1 MPNAAPA
8 QQCEG
13 KFMATKHVIAYAMH
27 DSERDA
33 AADIVE
39 NAQVTASYVIGD
51 VDEDRIEELEQA
63 GLVVDEVA
71 PAGRPTTAAMARGT
85 LSAETGVEGWRAGD
99 DAEIAPPEPEQPTQ
113 WLVSLT
119 SPLMAEM
126 REALGATGAQLDE
139 YVPHHAYV
147 ATATPEQ
154 AAEVINLP
162 FVRDVERY
170 GPSKTGPIVL
180 TAGAGDRGEADTA
193 RVWDLWLSDASV
205 RPQVLAWLEQHDV
218 AVVGEGGRRIRL
230 ALPAESGMQREI
242 STLPGVLSM
251 VEHVPPKLFNDVAR
265 GLLGV
270 TSDTPGRSLPLDG
283 AGQVVAVADTGL
295 QDDHPDFAGRVIEV
309 VALGRPNDA
318 SDPHGHGTHVA
329 GSVLADGAASDGSFA
344 GVAPA
349 AKLYF
354 QSLLDPR
361 GGLGGLPVSMED
373 LFEPAYQA
381 GARIHNNSWGAATSS
396 AYTVDSND
404 VDAYAAKRRDMLIVI
419 AAGNE
424 GTAADPFNSE
434 PGFVDWLSIGSPA
447 SCKNALTVGATRNRR
462 TVGGLST
469 RTYGD
474 VWRQDFPKPPIADQ
488 PVSGDPECIAAFS
501 SRGPCDDR
509 RIKPDIV
516 APGTDI
522 ISTRSALAPDD
533 HFWGLVEDNP
543 AYAYMGGT
551 SMACP
556 LVAGCAAL
564 VRQYFVD
571 ERDTTPSAALLKATL
586 VNGARWLTGADS
598 IADRADR
605 PNFHQGFGAV
615 DLTTSIP
622 SPADPDLRL
631 EFVDCWETPN
641 LQLGETGERR
651 RFHVD
656 VEAGKPL
663 RLCLAYTDLPGRSLQ
678 NDVSVMVQ
686 DPAGTKIAGNSGL
699 PEITKSDVDNNVE
712 VIRVD
717 DPAPGRWLI
726 QVFARNLL
734 RPPQDYALVVS
745 GALSAALRRAPG

>member
-1 MPNAAPA
+1 M
-8 QQCEG
+8 
-13 KFMATKHVIAYAMH
+13 
-27 DSERDA
+27 
-33 AADIVE
+33 VE
-39 NAQVTASYVIGD
+39 NAQVTESYVIGD
-51 VDEDRIEELEQA
+51 IDEDRIEELERA

-71 PAGRPTTAAMARGT
+71 PPGRPTTAAMARGT

-99 DAEIAPPEPEQPTQ
+99 EDEIPPPEPGTPTQ
-113 WLVSLT
+113 WLVSLN
-119 SPLMAEM
+119 SPLMGDM
-126 REALGATGAQLDE
+126 RAALGATGAQLDE

-154 AAEVINLP
+154 AADVINLP

-180 TAGAGDRGEADTA
+180 TQVGDDRGEGDVA

-205 RPQVLAWLEQHDV
+205 REQVLSWLEQNDV
-218 AVVGEGGRRIRL
+218 SVVGEGGRRVRL
-230 ALPAESGMQREI
+230 ALPAESGLKREI
-242 STLPGVLSM
+242 STLPGVLGM
-251 VEHVPPKLFNDVAR
+251 VEYVPPKLFNDVAR

-270 TSDTPGRSLPLDG
+270 TSDTPERSLPLTG

-295 QDDHPDFAGRVIEV
+295 QEDHPDFAGRVIEV
-309 VALGRPNDA
+309 VALGRPNNA

-329 GSVLADGAASDGSFA
+329 GSVLADGSASDGDFA
-344 GVAPA
+344 GVAPE

-354 QSLLDPR
+354 QSLLDPQ
-361 GGLGGLPVSMED
+361 GGLGGLPVSLED

-381 GARIHNNSWGAATSS
+381 GARVHNNSWGAATAS

-424 GTAADPFNSE
+424 GTAANPFNSA

-447 SCKNALTVGATRNRR
+447 SCKNALTVGAARNKR
-462 TVGGLST
+462 TSGGLSG
-469 RTYGD
+469 RTYGSA
-474 VWRQDFPKPPIADQ
+474 WPGDFPKPPISEQ
-488 PVSGDPECIAAFS
+488 RLSGDPECLAAFS

-522 ISTRSALAPDD
+522 ISTRSDLAPDD
-533 HFWGLVEDNP
+533 NFWGLVDDNP

-571 ERDTTPSAALLKATL
+571 QRDISPSAALLKATL
-586 VNGARWLTGADS
+586 VNGARWLTGVDS
-598 IADRADR
+598 LADRDDR

-615 DLTTSIP
+615 NLTTTIP
-622 SPADPDLRL
+622 NPAEPDLAL

-651 RFHVD
+651 RFQVD
-656 VEAGKPL
+656 VEGGLPL
-663 RLCLAYTDLPGRSLQ
+663 RMCLAYTDLPGRSLQ
-678 NDVSVMVQ
+678 NDVSFMIQ
-686 DPAGTKIAGNSGL
+686 DPTGAKIAGNMGL
-699 PEITKSDVDNNVE
+699 PDITKSDVDNNVE

-745 GALSAALRRAPG
+745 GALASTLRRAPG

>member
-1 MPNAAPA
+1 
-8 QQCEG
+8 
-13 KFMATKHVIAYAMH
+13 MATKHVIAYAMH
-27 DSERDA
+27 ETELA
-33 AADIVE
+33 AAGPIVE
-39 NAQVTASYVIGD
+39 NAQWTASYGIGD
-51 VDEDRIEELEQA
+51 VDEDRIEELERA

-85 LSAETGVEGWRAGD
+85 LAAETGVEGWRAGD
-99 DAEIAPPEPEQPTQ
+99 DDEIAQAEPGSPTQ

-119 SPLMAEM
+119 SPLMGEM
-126 REALGATGAQLDE
+126 REALGATGAHLDE

-154 AAEVINLP
+154 ASEVINLP

-180 TAGAGDRGEADTA
+180 TTGGDDRGEGDTA

-205 RPQVLAWLEQHDV
+205 RGQVLSWLAQNDV
-218 AVVGEGGRRIRL
+218 SVVGEGGRRVRL
-230 ALPAESGMQREI
+230 ALPADSGLQREI

-270 TSDTPGRSLPLDG
+270 TSDTPGRSLPLTG

-295 QDDHPDFAGRVIEV
+295 QEDHPDFAGRVIEV

-329 GSVLADGAASDGSFA
+329 GSVLADGSASDGTYA

-349 AKLYF
+349 ATLYF

-361 GGLGGLPVSMED
+361 GGLGGLPVSLED

-381 GARIHNNSWGAATSS
+381 GARVHNNSWGAATAS

-447 SCKNALTVGATRNRR
+447 SCKNALTVGAARNRR
-462 TVGGLST
+462 TTGGLSG

-474 VWRQDFPKPPIADQ
+474 TWRQDFPKPPIADQ
-488 PVSGDPECIAAFS
+488 RVSGDPECMAAFS

-522 ISTRSALAPDD
+522 VSTRSDIAPDD
-533 HFWGLVEDNP
+533 HFWGLVDDNP

-571 ERDTTPSAALLKATL
+571 ERVTSPSAALLKATL
-586 VNGARWLTGADS
+586 VNGARWLSGPDS
-598 IADRADR
+598 VADREAR

-615 DLTTSIP
+615 NLTTTVP
-622 SPADPDLRL
+622 NPAEPDLRL

-651 RFHVD
+651 KFQVD
-656 VEAGKPL
+656 VEAGMPL
-663 RLCLAYTDLPGRSLQ
+663 RLCMAYTDLPGRSLQ
-678 NDVSVMVQ
+678 NDLSVMVQ
-686 DPAGTKIAGNSGL
+686 DPTGAKIAGNTGL
-699 PEITKSDVDNNVE
+699 PEITRSDVDNNVE

-717 DPAPGRWLI
+717 DPTPGRWLI

-734 RPPQDYALVVS
+734 RPPQDYALVVTGS
-745 GALSAALRRAPG
+745 LSSALRRAPG

>member
-1 MPNAAPA
+1 
-8 QQCEG
+8 
-13 KFMATKHVIAYAMH
+13 MATKHVIAYAMH
-27 DSERDA
+27 ETELA
-33 AADIVE
+33 AAGPIVD
-39 NAQVTASYVIGD
+39 NAQWTASYVIGD
-51 VDEDRIEELEQA
+51 VDEDRIEELERA
-63 GLVVDEVA
+63 GLVVDEVP

-85 LSAETGVEGWRAGD
+85 LAAETGVDGWRAGD
-99 DAEIAPPEPEQPTQ
+99 DDEIPPPEPGAPTQ

-119 SPLMAEM
+119 SPLMGEM
-126 REALGATGAQLDE
+126 REALTATGAELDE

-180 TAGAGDRGEADTA
+180 TAGADDRGEGEPA

-205 RPQVLAWLEQHDV
+205 RGQVLSWLEQNDV
-218 AVVGEGGRRIRL
+218 SVVGEGGRRVRL
-230 ALPAESGMQREI
+230 ALPADSGLQREI

-270 TSDTPGRSLPLDG
+270 TSDTPGRSLPLTG

-295 QDDHPDFAGRVIEV
+295 QEDHPDFAGRVIEV

-329 GSVLADGAASDGSFA
+329 GSVLADGSASDGSFA

-361 GGLGGLPVSMED
+361 GGLGGLPVSLED

-381 GARIHNNSWGAATSS
+381 GARVHNNSWGAATAS

-447 SCKNALTVGATRNRR
+447 SCKNALTVGAARNRR
-462 TVGGLST
+462 TTGGLSG

-474 VWRQDFPKPPIADQ
+474 TWRQDFPKPPIADQ
-488 PVSGDPECIAAFS
+488 RVSGDPECMAAFS

-522 ISTRSALAPDD
+522 VSTRSDIAPDD
-533 HFWGLVEDNP
+533 HFWGLVDDNP

-556 LVAGCAAL
+556 LVAGCATL

-571 ERDTTPSAALLKATL
+571 ERDTSPSAALLKATL
-586 VNGARWLTGADS
+586 VNGARWLSGLDS
-598 IADRADR
+598 VADREAR

-615 DLTTSIP
+615 NLTTTVP
-622 SPADPDLRL
+622 NPAEPDLRL

-651 RFHVD
+651 RFQID
-656 VEAGKPL
+656 VEGGMPL
-663 RLCLAYTDLPGRSLQ
+663 RLCMAYTDLPGRSLQ
-678 NDVSVMVQ
+678 NDLSVMVQ
-686 DPAGTKIAGNSGL
+686 DPTGAKIAGNTGL

-734 RPPQDYALVVS
+734 RPPQDYALVVT
-745 GALSAALRRAPG
+745 GALSSALRRAPG

>member
-1 MPNAAPA
+1 
-8 QQCEG
+8 
-13 KFMATKHVIAYAMH
+13 MATKRVIAYGM
-27 DSERDA
+27 DETELDDA
-33 AADIVE
+33 ARLVE
-39 NAQVTASYVIGD
+39 NAQVTESYVIGD
-51 VDEDRIEELEQA
+51 IDEDRIEELERA

-85 LSAETGVEGWRAGD
+85 LSPGTGVEGWRAG
-99 DAEIAPPEPEQPTQ
+99 AEDEIPPPEPGTPTQ
-113 WLVSLT
+113 WLVSLN
-119 SPLMAEM
+119 SPLMGDM

-154 AAEVINLP
+154 ASEVINLP

-180 TAGAGDRGEADTA
+180 TTGGEDRGEGDAA

-205 RPQVLAWLEQHDV
+205 REQVVSWLEQHDV
-218 AVVGEGGRRIRL
+218 SVVGDGGRRVRF
-230 ALPAESGMQREI
+230 ALPANSGLKREI
-242 STLPGVLSM
+242 STLAGVLSM
-251 VEHVPPKLFNDVAR
+251 VEYVPPKLFNDVAR
-265 GLLGV
+265 GLLGI
-270 TSDTPGRSLPLDG
+270 TSDTPERSLPLTG

-295 QDDHPDFAGRVIEV
+295 HETHPDFAGRVVDV

-329 GSVLADGAASDGSFA
+329 GSVLADGSASDGSFA
-344 GVAPA
+344 GVAPEA
-349 AKLYF
+349 TLYF
-354 QSLLDPR
+354 QSLLDPQ
-361 GGLGGLPVSMED
+361 GGLGGLPVSLED

-381 GARIHNNSWGAATSS
+381 GARVHNNSWGAATAS

-424 GTAADPFNSE
+424 GTAANPFNSA

-447 SCKNALTVGATRNRR
+447 SCKNALTVGAARNKR
-462 TVGGLST
+462 TSGGLSG
-469 RTYGD
+469 RTYGNT
-474 VWRQDFPKPPIADQ
+474 WPGDFPKPPISEQ
-488 PVSGDPECIAAFS
+488 RLSGDPECMAAFS

-522 ISTRSALAPDD
+522 ISTRSDQAPDD
-533 HFWGLVEDNP
+533 NFWGLVVDNP
-543 AYAYMGGT
+543 AYAFMGGT

-556 LVAGCAAL
+556 LVAGCATL

-571 ERDTTPSAALLKATL
+571 HRDTSPSAALLKATL
-586 VNGARWLTGADS
+586 VNGARWLIGEDS
-598 IADRADR
+598 LADRDAR

-615 DLTTSIP
+615 SLTTTIP
-622 SPADPDLRL
+622 NPAEPDLRL

-651 RFHVD
+651 RFQVD
-656 VEAGKPL
+656 VEGGMPL
-663 RLCLAYTDLPGRSLQ
+663 RMCLAYTDLPGRSLQ
-678 NDVSVMVQ
+678 NDVSFMVQ
-686 DPAGTKIAGNSGL
+686 DPTGAKIAGNTGL

-745 GALSAALRRAPG
+745 GALSSALRRAPG

>member
-1 MPNAAPA
+1 M
-8 QQCEG
+8 
-13 KFMATKHVIAYAMH
+13 
-27 DSERDA
+27 
-33 AADIVE
+33 
-39 NAQVTASYVIGD
+39 IGD
-51 VDEDRIEELEQA
+51 VDEDRIEELERA

-71 PAGRPTTAAMARGT
+71 PAGRPTTAAIARGT
-85 LSAETGVEGWRAGD
+85 LSAETGVDGWRAGD
-99 DAEIAPPEPEQPTQ
+99 EDEIPPPESGTPTQ

-119 SPLMAEM
+119 SPLMGEM
-126 REALGATGAQLDE
+126 REALGATGAHLDE

-154 AAEVINLP
+154 ASEVINLP

-180 TAGAGDRGEADTA
+180 TAGGDDRGEGDTA

-205 RPQVLAWLEQHDV
+205 RGQVLSWLAQNDV
-218 AVVGEGGRRIRL
+218 SVVGEGGRRVRL
-230 ALPAESGMQREI
+230 ALPADSGLQREI

-270 TSDTPGRSLPLDG
+270 TSDTPGRSLPLTG

-295 QDDHPDFAGRVIEV
+295 QEDHPDFAGRVIEV

-329 GSVLADGAASDGSFA
+329 GSVLADGSASDGTYA

-349 AKLYF
+349 ATLYF

-361 GGLGGLPVSMED
+361 GGLGGLPVSLED

-381 GARIHNNSWGAATSS
+381 GARVHNNSWGAATAS

-447 SCKNALTVGATRNRR
+447 SCKNALTVGAARNRR
-462 TVGGLST
+462 TTGGLSG

-474 VWRQDFPKPPIADQ
+474 TWRQDFPKPPIADQ
-488 PVSGDPECIAAFS
+488 RVSGDPECMAAFS

-522 ISTRSALAPDD
+522 VSTRSDIAPDD
-533 HFWGLVEDNP
+533 HFWGLVDDNP

-571 ERDTTPSAALLKATL
+571 ERVTSPSAALLKATL
-586 VNGARWLTGADS
+586 VNGARWLSGPDS
-598 IADRADR
+598 VADREAR

-615 DLTTSIP
+615 NLTTTVP
-622 SPADPDLRL
+622 NPAEPDLRL

-651 RFHVD
+651 KFQVD
-656 VEAGKPL
+656 VEAGMPL
-663 RLCLAYTDLPGRSLQ
+663 RLCMAYTDLPGRSLQ
-678 NDVSVMVQ
+678 NDLSVMVQ
-686 DPAGTKIAGNSGL
+686 DPTGAKIAGNTGL
-699 PEITKSDVDNNVE
+699 PEITRSDVDNNVE

-717 DPAPGRWLI
+717 NPTPGRWLI

-734 RPPQDYALVVS
+734 RPPQDYALVVTGS
-745 GALSAALRRAPG
+745 LSSALRRAPG

>member
-1 MPNAAPA
+1 
-8 QQCEG
+8 
-13 KFMATKHVIAYAMH
+13 MATKHVIAYAMH
-27 DSERDA
+27 ETELA
-33 AADIVE
+33 AAGPIVE
-39 NAQVTASYVIGD
+39 NAQWTASYVIGD
-51 VDEDRIEELEQA
+51 VDEDRIEELERA

-85 LSAETGVEGWRAGD
+85 LAAETGVEGWRAGD
-99 DAEIAPPEPEQPTQ
+99 DDEIAQAEPGSPTQ

-119 SPLMAEM
+119 SPLMGEM
-126 REALGATGAQLDE
+126 REALGATGAHLDE

-154 AAEVINLP
+154 ASEVINLP

-180 TAGAGDRGEADTA
+180 TAGGDDRGEGDTA

-205 RPQVLAWLEQHDV
+205 RGQVLSWLAQNDV
-218 AVVGEGGRRIRL
+218 SVVGEGGRRVRL
-230 ALPAESGMQREI
+230 ALPADSGLQREI

-270 TSDTPGRSLPLDG
+270 TSDTPGRSLPLTG

-295 QDDHPDFAGRVIEV
+295 QEDHPDFAGRVIEV

-329 GSVLADGAASDGSFA
+329 GSVLADGSASDGTYA

-349 AKLYF
+349 ATLYF

-361 GGLGGLPVSMED
+361 GGLGGLPVSLED

-381 GARIHNNSWGAATSS
+381 GARVHNNSWGAATAS

-447 SCKNALTVGATRNRR
+447 SCKNALTVGAARNRR
-462 TVGGLST
+462 TTGGLSG

-474 VWRQDFPKPPIADQ
+474 TWRQDFPKPPIADQ
-488 PVSGDPECIAAFS
+488 RVSGDPECMAAFS

-522 ISTRSALAPDD
+522 VSTRSDIAPDD
-533 HFWGLVEDNP
+533 HFWGLVDDNP

-571 ERDTTPSAALLKATL
+571 ERVTSPSAALLKATL
-586 VNGARWLTGADS
+586 VNGARWLSGPDS
-598 IADRADR
+598 VADREAR

-615 DLTTSIP
+615 NLTTTVP
-622 SPADPDLRL
+622 NPAEPDLRL

-651 RFHVD
+651 KFQVD
-656 VEAGKPL
+656 VEAGMPL
-663 RLCLAYTDLPGRSLQ
+663 RLCMAYTDLPGRSLQ
-678 NDVSVMVQ
+678 NDLSVMVQ
-686 DPAGTKIAGNSGL
+686 DPTGAKIAGNTGL
-699 PEITKSDVDNNVE
+699 PEITRSDVDNNVE

-734 RPPQDYALVVS
+734 RPPQDYALVVTGS
-745 GALSAALRRAPG
+745 LSSALRRAPG

>member
-1 MPNAAPA
+1 M
-8 QQCEG
+8 G
-13 KFMATKHVIAYAMH
+13 IKHVIAYAM
-27 DSERDA
+27 DESERDA
-33 AADIVE
+33 AAGIVD
-39 NAQVTASYVIGD
+39 NAQVTESYVIGD
-51 VDEDRIEELEQA
+51 IDEDQIEELERA

-71 PAGRPTTAAMARGT
+71 PPGRPTTAAMARGT

-99 DAEIAPPEPEQPTQ
+99 EDEIPPPGPGTPTQ
-113 WLVSLT
+113 WLVSLN
-119 SPLMAEM
+119 SPLMGDM
-126 REALGATGAQLDE
+126 REALASTGAQLDE
-139 YVPHHAYV
+139 YVPHHAYI

-154 AAEVINLP
+154 ASDVINLT

-180 TAGAGDRGEADTA
+180 TQAGDDRGEGDAA

-205 RPQVLAWLEQHDV
+205 REQVLSWLEQNDV
-218 AVVGEGGRRIRL
+218 SVVGEGGRRVRL
-230 ALPAESGMQREI
+230 ALPAESGLKREI

-251 VEHVPPKLFNDVAR
+251 VEYVPPKLFNDVAR

-270 TSDTPGRSLPLDG
+270 TLDNPERRLPLTG

-295 QDDHPDFAGRVIEV
+295 QEDHPDFAGRVIEV

-329 GSVLADGAASDGSFA
+329 GSVLADGSASDGAFA
-344 GVAPA
+344 GVAPE

-354 QSLLDPR
+354 QSLLDR
-361 GGLGGLPVSMED
+361 QGGLGGLPVSLED

-381 GARIHNNSWGAATSS
+381 GARVHNNSWGAATAS

-424 GTAADPFNSE
+424 GTAANPFNTV

-447 SCKNALTVGATRNRR
+447 SCKNALTVGAARNKR
-462 TVGGLST
+462 TSGGLSG
-469 RTYGD
+469 RTYGST
-474 VWRQDFPKPPIADQ
+474 WPGDFPKPPISEQ
-488 PVSGDPECIAAFS
+488 RLSGDPDCLAAFS

-522 ISTRSALAPDD
+522 ISTRSDSAPDD
-533 HFWGLVEDNP
+533 NFWGLVDDNP

-571 ERDTTPSAALLKATL
+571 HRDTSPSAALLKATL
-586 VNGARWLTGADS
+586 VNGARWLTGEDS
-598 IADRADR
+598 LADRDAR

-615 DLTTSIP
+615 NLTTTIP
-622 SPADPDLRL
+622 NPAEPDLAL

-656 VEAGKPL
+656 VEGGLPL
-663 RLCLAYTDLPGRSLQ
+663 RMCLAYTDLPGRSLQ
-678 NDVSVMVQ
+678 NDVSFMVQ
-686 DPAGTKIAGNSGL
+686 DPTGAKIAGNMGL

-712 VIRVD
+712 VLRVD

-745 GALSAALRRAPG
+745 GALASTLRRAPG

>member
-1 MPNAAPA
+1 
-8 QQCEG
+8 
-13 KFMATKHVIAYAMH
+13 MATKHVIAYAMH
-27 DSERDA
+27 ETELA
-33 AADIVE
+33 AAGPIVE
-39 NAQVTASYVIGD
+39 NAQWTASYVIGD

-85 LSAETGVEGWRAGD
+85 LAAETGVDGWRAGD
-99 DAEIAPPEPEQPTQ
+99 DDEIAPPEPGAPTQ

-119 SPLMAEM
+119 SPLMGEM
-126 REALGATGAQLDE
+126 REALAATGAELDE

-180 TAGAGDRGEADTA
+180 TAGADDRGEGEPA

-205 RPQVLAWLEQHDV
+205 RGQVLSWLEQNDV
-218 AVVGEGGRRIRL
+218 SVVGEGGRRVRL
-230 ALPAESGMQREI
+230 ALPPDSGLQREI

-270 TSDTPGRSLPLDG
+270 TSDTPGRSLPLTG

-295 QDDHPDFAGRVIEV
+295 QEDHPDFAGRVIEV

-329 GSVLADGAASDGSFA
+329 GSVLADGSASDGTYA

-361 GGLGGLPVSMED
+361 GGLGGLPVSLED

-381 GARIHNNSWGAATSS
+381 GARVHNNSWGAATAS

-447 SCKNALTVGATRNRR
+447 SCKNALTVGAARNRR
-462 TVGGLST
+462 TTGGLSG

-474 VWRQDFPKPPIADQ
+474 TWRQDFPKPPIADQ
-488 PVSGDPECIAAFS
+488 RVSGDPECMAAFS

-522 ISTRSALAPDD
+522 ISTRSDIAPDD
-533 HFWGLVEDNP
+533 HFWGLVDDRP

-571 ERDTTPSAALLKATL
+571 ERDTSPSAALLKATL
-586 VNGARWLTGADS
+586 VNGARWLSGPDS
-598 IADRADR
+598 LADREAR

-615 DLTTSIP
+615 NLTTTVP
-622 SPADPDLRL
+622 NPAEPDLRL

-656 VEAGKPL
+656 VEAGVPL
-663 RLCLAYTDLPGRSLQ
+663 RLCMAYTDLPGRSLQ
-678 NDVSVMVQ
+678 NDLSVMVQ
-686 DPAGTKIAGNSGL
+686 DPTGAKMAGNTGL

-745 GALSAALRRAPG
+745 GALSSALRRAPG

>member
-1 MPNAAPA
+1 
-8 QQCEG
+8 
-13 KFMATKHVIAYAMH
+13 MATKRVIAYAM
-27 DSERDA
+27 DETERYTA
-33 AADIVE
+33 EQIVD
-39 NAQVTASYVIGD
+39 NAQVTESYVIGD
-51 VDEDRIEELEQA
+51 VDEDRIEDLERA
-63 GLVVDEVA
+63 GLVVDELA
-71 PAGRPTTAAMARGT
+71 PPGRPTTAAMARGT

-99 DAEIAPPEPEQPTQ
+99 DAEIPPPEPGTPTQ

-119 SPLMAEM
+119 SPLMGDM
-126 REALGATGAQLDE
+126 RAQLDATGVQLDE

-154 AAEVINLP
+154 ASEVINLP

-180 TAGAGDRGEADTA
+180 TEEGAVRGEEGAA

-205 RPQVLAWLEQHDV
+205 REQVVSWLEQHDV
-218 AVVGEGGRRIRL
+218 PVVGAGGRRVRL
-230 ALPAESGMQREI
+230 ALPADTGLQREI
-242 STLPGVLSM
+242 STMPGVLSM

-265 GLLGV
+265 RLLGV
-270 TSDTPGRSLPLDG
+270 TSDQPGRSLPLTG

-295 QDDHPDFAGRVIEV
+295 QDDHPDFAGRVVEV

-329 GSVLADGAASDGSFA
+329 GSVLADGSASGGQYS
-344 GVAPA
+344 GVAPQ

-361 GGLGGLPVSMED
+361 GGLGGLPVSLED
-373 LFEPAYQA
+373 LFEPAYRA
-381 GARIHNNSWGAATSS
+381 GARVHNNSWGAATAS

-424 GTAADPFNSE
+424 GTAASPFNSA

-447 SCKNALTVGATRNRR
+447 SCKNALTVGAARNGRA
-462 TVGGLST
+462 TGGLST
-469 RTYGD
+469 RSYGEI
-474 VWRQDFPKPPIADQ
+474 WRQDFPKPPIADQ
-488 PVSGDPECIAAFS
+488 RVSGDPECLAAFS

-509 RIKPDIV
+509 RIKPDLV

-522 ISTRSALAPDD
+522 VSTRSDRAPDE
-533 HFWGLVEDNP
+533 HFWGLVDDNP

-556 LVAGCAAL
+556 LVAGCAVL
-564 VRQYFVD
+564 VRQHFVD
-571 ERDTTPSAALLKATL
+571 ERQTEPSAALLKATL
-586 VNGARWLTGADS
+586 INGAHWLTGEDS
-598 IADRADR
+598 LADRDAR

-615 DLTTSIP
+615 NLTTSVP
-622 SPADPDLRL
+622 NPAEPDLRL
-631 EFVDCWETPN
+631 EFVDCWQTPN

-651 RFHVD
+651 KFEID
-656 VEAGKPL
+656 VERGMPL
-663 RLCLAYTDLPGRSLQ
+663 RLCMAYTDLPGRSLQ
-678 NDVSVMVQ
+678 NDLSFMVQ
-686 DPAGTKIAGNSGL
+686 DPTGTKIAGNSGL

-717 DPAPGRWLI
+717 DPAPGRWLL

-734 RPPQDYALVVS
+734 RPPQDYALVVT
-745 GALSAALRRAPG
+745 GALASNLRRAPG

>member
-1 MPNAAPA
+1 
-8 QQCEG
+8 
-13 KFMATKHVIAYAMH
+13 MATKHVIAYAMH
-27 DSERDA
+27 ETELGDA
-33 AADIVE
+33 ARMVE
-39 NAQVTASYVIGD
+39 NAQVTESYVIGD
-51 VDEDRIEELEQA
+51 IDEDRIEELERA

-71 PAGRPTTAAMARGT
+71 PAGRPTTAAIARGT
-85 LSAETGVEGWRAGD
+85 LSAETGVDGWRAGD
-99 DAEIAPPEPEQPTQ
+99 EDEIPPPESGTPTQ

-119 SPLMAEM
+119 SPLMGEM
-126 REALGATGAQLDE
+126 REALGATGAHLDE

-154 AAEVINLP
+154 ASEVINLP

-180 TAGAGDRGEADTA
+180 TAGGDDRGEGDTA

-205 RPQVLAWLEQHDV
+205 RGQVLSWLAQNDV
-218 AVVGEGGRRIRL
+218 SVVGEGGRRVRL
-230 ALPAESGMQREI
+230 ALPADSGLRREI

-270 TSDTPGRSLPLDG
+270 TSDTPGRSLPLTG

-295 QDDHPDFAGRVIEV
+295 QEDHPDFAGRIIEV

-329 GSVLADGAASDGSFA
+329 GSVLADGSASDGTYA

-349 AKLYF
+349 ATLYF

-361 GGLGGLPVSMED
+361 GGLGGLPVSLED

-381 GARIHNNSWGAATSS
+381 GARVHNNSWGAATAS

-447 SCKNALTVGATRNRR
+447 SCKNALTVGAARNRR
-462 TVGGLST
+462 TIGGLSG

-474 VWRQDFPKPPIADQ
+474 TWRQDFPKPPIADQ
-488 PVSGDPECIAAFS
+488 RVSGDPECMAAFS

-522 ISTRSALAPDD
+522 VSTRSDIAPDD
-533 HFWGLVEDNP
+533 HFWGLVDDNP

-564 VRQYFVD
+564 VRQYFAD
-571 ERDTTPSAALLKATL
+571 ERVTSPSAALLKATL
-586 VNGARWLTGADS
+586 VNGARWLSGPDS
-598 IADRADR
+598 VADREAR

-615 DLTTSIP
+615 NLTTTVP
-622 SPADPDLRL
+622 NPAEPDLRL

-651 RFHVD
+651 KFQVD
-656 VEAGKPL
+656 VEAGMPL
-663 RLCLAYTDLPGRSLQ
+663 RLCMAYTDLPGRSLQ
-678 NDVSVMVQ
+678 NDLSVMVQ
-686 DPAGTKIAGNSGL
+686 DPTGAKIAGNTGL
-699 PEITKSDVDNNVE
+699 PEITRSDVDNNVE

-717 DPAPGRWLI
+717 NPTPGRWLI

-745 GALSAALRRAPG
+745 GALSSALRRAPG

>member
-1 MPNAAPA
+1 M
-8 QQCEG
+8 G
-13 KFMATKHVIAYAMH
+13 VKHVIAYAMH
-27 DSERDA
+27 ASERDV
-33 AADIVE
+33 AADMVD
-39 NAQVTASYVIGD
+39 NAQVTESYVIGD
-51 VDEDRIEELEQA
+51 IDENRIEELERA

-85 LSAETGVEGWRAGD
+85 LSADTGVDGWRAAAD
-99 DAEIAPPEPEQPTQ
+99 DEIPPPEPGTPTQ
-113 WLVSLT
+113 WLVSLN

-126 REALGATGAQLDE
+126 RQALGATGAQLDE

-154 AAEVINLP
+154 ASEIINLP

-180 TAGAGDRGEADTA
+180 TAGGGERGEGETA
-193 RVWDLWLSDASV
+193 RVWDLWLSDAAV
-205 RPQVLAWLEQHDV
+205 REQVLSWLEQHDV
-218 AVVGEGGRRIRL
+218 SVVGEGGRRVRL
-230 ALPAESGMQREI
+230 ALPAESGLQREI
-242 STLPGVLSM
+242 STLSGVLSM
-251 VEHVPPKLFNDVAR
+251 VEYVPPKLFNDVAR

-270 TSDTPGRSLPLDG
+270 TSDNPERRLPLTG

-295 QDDHPDFAGRVIEV
+295 QETHPDFAGRIIDV
-309 VALGRPNDA
+309 VALGRPNDP
-318 SDPHGHGTHVA
+318 SDPNGHGTHVA
-329 GSVLADGAASDGSFA
+329 GSVLADGAASDGMFA
-344 GVAPA
+344 GVAPEA
-349 AKLYF
+349 MLYF
-354 QSLLDPR
+354 QSLLDPQ
-361 GGLGGLPVSMED
+361 GGLGGLPVSLED

-381 GARIHNNSWGAATSS
+381 GARIHNNSWGAATAS

-404 VDAYAAKRRDMLIVI
+404 VDAYAAKRRDMLIVV

-424 GTAADPFNSE
+424 GTAANPFNSA

-447 SCKNALTVGATRNRR
+447 SCKNALTVGAAR
-462 TVGGLST
+462 TQRTTGGLSK
-469 RTYGD
+469 RTYGST
-474 VWRQDFPKPPIADQ
+474 WPGDFPKPPIAEQ
-488 PVSGDPECIAAFS
+488 RLSGDSECLAAFS

-522 ISTRSALAPDD
+522 ISTRSDRAPDD
-533 HFWGLVEDNP
+533 HFWGLVDDNP

-571 ERDTTPSAALLKATL
+571 RRDTSPSAALLKATL
-586 VNGARWLTGADS
+586 INGARWLTGEDS
-598 IADRADR
+598 LADRDAR

-615 DLTTSIP
+615 NLTTTIP
-622 SPADPDLRL
+622 NPAEPDLRL

-641 LQLGETGERR
+641 LQLDETGAQR

-656 VEAGKPL
+656 VAAGMPL

-678 NDVSVMVQ
+678 NDVSFMVQ
-686 DPAGTKIAGNSGL
+686 DPNGVKIAGNVGL

-717 DPAPGRWLI
+717 DPTPGRWLV

-734 RPPQDYALVVS
+734 RPPQDYALVVG
-745 GALSAALRRAPG
+745 GALSSSLRRAPG

>member
-1 MPNAAPA
+1 
-8 QQCEG
+8 
-13 KFMATKHVIAYAMH
+13 MATKHVIAYAM
-27 DSERDA
+27 DETERDEA
-33 AADIVE
+33 ARMVE
-39 NAQVTASYVIGD
+39 NAQVTESYVIGD
-51 VDEDRIEELEQA
+51 IDEDRIEELERA

-85 LSAETGVEGWRAGD
+85 LSAETGVDGWRAGD
-99 DAEIAPPEPEQPTQ
+99 EDQIPPPEPGTPTQ

-119 SPLMAEM
+119 SPLMGDM

-180 TAGAGDRGEADTA
+180 TTGGDDRGEGDAA
-193 RVWDLWLSDASV
+193 RVWDLWLSDASA
-205 RPQVLAWLEQHDV
+205 REQVVSWLEQHDV
-218 AVVGEGGRRIRL
+218 SVVGDGGRRVRFALL
-230 ALPAESGMQREI
+230 ADSGLKREI

-251 VEHVPPKLFNDVAR
+251 VEYVPPKLFNDVAR

-270 TSDTPGRSLPLDG
+270 TSDTTERSLPLTG

-295 QDDHPDFAGRVIEV
+295 HETHPDFNGRVIEV
-309 VALGRPNDA
+309 VALGRPNDS

-329 GSVLADGAASDGSFA
+329 GSVLADGSASDGSYA

-349 AKLYF
+349 ATLYF

-361 GGLGGLPVSMED
+361 GGLGGLPVSLED

-381 GARIHNNSWGAATSS
+381 GARVHNNSWGAATAS

-447 SCKNALTVGATRNRR
+447 SCKNALTVGAARNRR
-462 TVGGLST
+462 TIGGLSG

-474 VWRQDFPKPPIADQ
+474 TWRQDFPKPPIADQ
-488 PVSGDPECIAAFS
+488 RVSGDPECMAAFS

-522 ISTRSALAPDD
+522 VSTRSDIAPDD
-533 HFWGLVEDNP
+533 HFWGLVDDNP

-571 ERDTTPSAALLKATL
+571 ERDNSPSAALLKATL
-586 VNGARWLTGADS
+586 VNGARWLSGPDS
-598 IADRADR
+598 VADREAR

-615 DLTTSIP
+615 NLTTTVP
-622 SPADPDLRL
+622 NPAEPDLRL

-651 RFHVD
+651 RFQVD
-656 VEAGKPL
+656 VEAGMPL
-663 RLCLAYTDLPGRSLQ
+663 RLCMAYTDLPGRSLQ
-678 NDVSVMVQ
+678 NDLSMMVQ
-686 DPAGTKIAGNSGL
+686 DPTGAKIAGNTGL

-734 RPPQDYALVVS
+734 RPPQDYALVVT
-745 GALSAALRRAPG
+745 GALSSALRRAPG

>member
-1 MPNAAPA
+1 
-8 QQCEG
+8 
-13 KFMATKHVIAYAMH
+13 MATKHVIAYAM
-27 DSERDA
+27 DETERDEA
-33 AADIVE
+33 ARMVE
-39 NAQVTASYVIGD
+39 NAQVTESYVIGD
-51 VDEDRIEELEQA
+51 IDEDRIEELERA

-99 DAEIAPPEPEQPTQ
+99 DDEIAQPEPGSPTQ

-119 SPLMAEM
+119 SPLMGDM

-139 YVPHHAYV
+139 YIPHHAYV

-180 TAGAGDRGEADTA
+180 TAGGEDRGEGDAA

-205 RPQVLAWLEQHDV
+205 RHQVLSWLAQNDV
-218 AVVGEGGRRIRL
+218 SVVGEGGRRVRL
-230 ALPAESGMQREI
+230 ALPAGSGLQREI

-270 TSDTPGRSLPLDG
+270 TSDTTERSLPLTG

-295 QDDHPDFAGRVIEV
+295 HETHPDFAGRVVEV

-329 GSVLADGAASDGSFA
+329 GSVLADGSASDGTFA
-344 GVAPA
+344 GVAPE

-361 GGLGGLPVSMED
+361 GGLGGLPVSLED

-381 GARIHNNSWGAATSS
+381 GARVHNNSWGAATAS

-447 SCKNALTVGATRNRR
+447 SCKNALTVGAARNRR
-462 TVGGLST
+462 TAGGLSG

-474 VWRQDFPKPPIADQ
+474 TWRQDFPKPPIADQ
-488 PVSGDPECIAAFS
+488 RVSGDPECMAAFS

-522 ISTRSALAPDD
+522 VSTRSDIAPDD
-533 HFWGLVEDNP
+533 HFWGLVDDNP

-571 ERDTTPSAALLKATL
+571 ERDSSPSAALLKATL
-586 VNGARWLTGADS
+586 VNGARWLSGPDS
-598 IADRADR
+598 VADREAR

-615 DLTTSIP
+615 NLTTTVP
-622 SPADPDLRL
+622 NPAEPDLRL

-651 RFHVD
+651 RFQVD
-656 VEAGKPL
+656 VEAGMPL
-663 RLCLAYTDLPGRSLQ
+663 RLCMAYTDLPGRSLQ
-678 NDVSVMVQ
+678 NDLSVMVQ
-686 DPAGTKIAGNSGL
+686 DPTGAKIAGNTGL

-734 RPPQDYALVVS
+734 RPPQDYALVVT
-745 GALSAALRRAPG
+745 GALSSALRRAPG

>member
-1 MPNAAPA
+1 M
-8 QQCEG
+8 G
-13 KFMATKHVIAYAMH
+13 TKRVIAYAMH
-27 DSERDA
+27 EDELVA
-33 AADIVE
+33 AGPIVE
-39 NAQVTASYVIGD
+39 NAQWTASYVIGD
-51 VDEDRIEELEQA
+51 ADEDRIEELEQA

-71 PAGRPTTAAMARGT
+71 PAGRPTTAAIARGT
-85 LSAETGVEGWRAGD
+85 LSAETGVDGWRAGD
-99 DAEIAPPEPEQPTQ
+99 EDEIPPPESGTPTQ

-119 SPLMAEM
+119 SPLMGEM
-126 REALGATGAQLDE
+126 REALGATGAHLDE

-180 TAGAGDRGEADTA
+180 TAGAHDRGDDEPA
-193 RVWDLWLSDASV
+193 RLWDLWLSDASV
-205 RPQVLAWLEQHDV
+205 RGQVLSWLEQNDV
-218 AVVGEGGRRIRL
+218 SVVGDGGRRVRL
-230 ALPAESGMQREI
+230 ALPAGSGLQREI

-251 VEHVPPKLFNDVAR
+251 VEHVPPKLFNDIAR

-270 TSDTPGRSLPLDG
+270 TSDIGRSLPLTG
-283 AGQVVAVADTGL
+283 AGQVIAVADTGL

-329 GSVLADGAASDGSFA
+329 GSVLADGSASDGTYA

-349 AKLYF
+349 ARLYF

-361 GGLGGLPVSMED
+361 GGLGGLPVSLED

-381 GARIHNNSWGAATSS
+381 GARVHNNSWGAATAS

-404 VDAYAAKRRDMLIVI
+404 VDAYPAKRRDMLIVI

-447 SCKNALTVGATRNRR
+447 SCKNALTVGAARNRR
-462 TVGGLST
+462 MTGGLSG
-469 RTYGD
+469 RTYGNT
-474 VWRQDFPKPPIADQ
+474 WRQDFPKPPIADQ
-488 PVSGDPECIAAFS
+488 RVSGDPECMAAFS

-522 ISTRSALAPDD
+522 VSTRSGIAPDG
-533 HFWGLVEDNP
+533 HFWGLVDDNP

-571 ERDTTPSAALLKATL
+571 ERDTSPSAALLKATL
-586 VNGARWLTGADS
+586 VNGARWLSGPDS
-598 IADRADR
+598 LADREAR

-615 DLTTSIP
+615 NLTTTVP
-622 SPADPDLRL
+622 NPAESDLRL

-651 RFHVD
+651 RFEVD
-656 VEAGKPL
+656 VVGGVPL
-663 RLCLAYTDLPGRSLQ
+663 RLCMAYTDLPGRSLQ
-678 NDVSVMVQ
+678 NDLSVMVQ
-686 DPAGTKIAGNSGL
+686 DPTGAKTAGNTGL

-734 RPPQDYALVVS
+734 RPPQDYALVVT
-745 GALSAALRRAPG
+745 GALSSALRRAPG

>member
-1 MPNAAPA
+1 
-8 QQCEG
+8 
-13 KFMATKHVIAYAMH
+13 MATKHVIAYAMH
-27 DSERDA
+27 ETERDEA
-33 AADIVE
+33 ARLIE
-39 NAQVTASYVIGD
+39 NAQVTESYVIGD
-51 VDEDRIEELEQA
+51 IDENRIEELERA

-85 LSAETGVEGWRAGD
+85 LSAETGVDGWRAGD
-99 DAEIAPPEPEQPTQ
+99 EDQIPPPEPGTPTQ

-119 SPLMAEM
+119 SPLMGEM
-126 REALGATGAQLDE
+126 RAALGATGAQLDE

-154 AAEVINLP
+154 ASDVINLP

-180 TAGAGDRGEADTA
+180 TTGGDDRGEGDTA
-193 RVWDLWLSDASV
+193 RVWDLWLSDPAV
-205 RPQVLAWLEQHDV
+205 RAQVLSWLDQNEV
-218 AVVGEGGRRIRL
+218 SVVGEGGRRVRL
-230 ALPAESGMQREI
+230 ALPADSELKREI

-251 VEHVPPKLFNDVAR
+251 VEYVPPKLFNDVAR

-270 TSDTPGRSLPLDG
+270 TSDNPERSLPLSG

-295 QDDHPDFAGRVIEV
+295 QETHPDFAGRVIEV

-329 GSVLADGAASDGSFA
+329 GSVLADGSASDGTYA
-344 GVAPA
+344 GVAPEA
-349 AKLYF
+349 RLYF
-354 QSLLDPR
+354 QSLLDPQ
-361 GGLGGLPVSMED
+361 GGLGGLPVSLED

-381 GARIHNNSWGAATSS
+381 GARVHNNSWGAATAS

-424 GTAADPFNSE
+424 GTAANPFNSA

-447 SCKNALTVGATRNRR
+447 SCKNALTVGAARNKR
-462 TVGGLST
+462 TTGGLSG
-469 RTYGD
+469 RTYGSA
-474 VWRQDFPKPPIADQ
+474 WPGDFPKPPIAEQ
-488 PVSGDPECIAAFS
+488 KLSGDPEAMAAFS

-522 ISTRSALAPDD
+522 ISTKSELAPDD
-533 HFWGLVEDNP
+533 HFWGLVDDNP

-556 LVAGCAAL
+556 LVAGCATL

-571 ERDTTPSAALLKATL
+571 HRDTSPSAALLKATL
-586 VNGARWLTGADS
+586 VNGARWLTGVDS
-598 IADRADR
+598 IADREDR

-615 DLTTSIP
+615 NLTTTIP
-622 SPADPDLRL
+622 NPAEPDLQL

-651 RFHVD
+651 RFNLD
-656 VEAGKPL
+656 VEGGMPL

-678 NDVSVMVQ
+678 NDISFMVQ
-686 DPAGTKIAGNSGL
+686 DPTGTKIAGNMGL
-699 PEITKSDVDNNVE
+699 PDITKSDVDNNVE

-734 RPPQDYALVVS
+734 RPPQDYALVAT
-745 GALSAALRRAPG
+745 GALASSLRRAPG

>member
-1 MPNAAPA
+1 
-8 QQCEG
+8 
-13 KFMATKHVIAYAMH
+13 MATKHVIAYAMH
-27 DSERDA
+27 ETELA
-33 AADIVE
+33 AAGPIVD
-39 NAQVTASYVIGD
+39 NAQWTASYVIGD
-51 VDEDRIEELEQA
+51 VDEDRIEELERA
-63 GLVVDEVA
+63 GLVVDEVP

-85 LSAETGVEGWRAGD
+85 LAAETGVDGWRAGD
-99 DAEIAPPEPEQPTQ
+99 DDEIPPPEPGAPTQ

-119 SPLMAEM
+119 SPLMGEM
-126 REALGATGAQLDE
+126 REALTATGAELDE

-180 TAGAGDRGEADTA
+180 TAGADDRGEGEPA

-205 RPQVLAWLEQHDV
+205 RGQVLSWLEQNDV
-218 AVVGEGGRRIRL
+218 SVVGEGGRRVRL
-230 ALPAESGMQREI
+230 ALPADSGLQREI

-270 TSDTPGRSLPLDG
+270 TSDTPGRSLPLTG

-295 QDDHPDFAGRVIEV
+295 QEDHPDFAGRVIEV

-329 GSVLADGAASDGSFA
+329 GSVLADGSASDGSFA

-361 GGLGGLPVSMED
+361 GGLGGLPVSLED

-381 GARIHNNSWGAATSS
+381 GARVHNNSWGAATAS

-447 SCKNALTVGATRNRR
+447 SCKNALTVGAARNRR
-462 TVGGLST
+462 TTGGLSG

-474 VWRQDFPKPPIADQ
+474 TWRQDFPKPPIADQ
-488 PVSGDPECIAAFS
+488 RVSGDPECMAAFS

-522 ISTRSALAPDD
+522 VSTRSDIAPDD
-533 HFWGLVEDNP
+533 HFWGLVDDNP

-556 LVAGCAAL
+556 LVAGCATL

-571 ERDTTPSAALLKATL
+571 ERDTSPSAALLKATL
-586 VNGARWLTGADS
+586 VNGARWLSGLDS
-598 IADRADR
+598 VADREAR

-615 DLTTSIP
+615 NLTTTVP
-622 SPADPDLRL
+622 NPAEPDLRL

-651 RFHVD
+651 RFQID
-656 VEAGKPL
+656 VEAGMPL
-663 RLCLAYTDLPGRSLQ
+663 RLCMAYTDLPGRSLQ
-678 NDVSVMVQ
+678 NDLSVMVQ
-686 DPAGTKIAGNSGL
+686 DPTGAKIAGNTGL

-734 RPPQDYALVVS
+734 RPPQDYALVVT
-745 GALSAALRRAPG
+745 GALSSALRRAPG

>member
-1 MPNAAPA
+1 
-8 QQCEG
+8 
-13 KFMATKHVIAYAMH
+13 MATKHVIAYAMH
-27 DSERDA
+27 ETELA
-33 AADIVE
+33 AAGPIVE
-39 NAQVTASYVIGD
+39 NAQWTASYVIGD
-51 VDEDRIEELEQA
+51 VDEDRIEELERA

-85 LSAETGVEGWRAGD
+85 LSAETGVDGWRAGD
-99 DAEIAPPEPEQPTQ
+99 DDEIPPPESGTPTQ

-119 SPLMAEM
+119 SPLMGEM
-126 REALGATGAQLDE
+126 REALGATGAHLDE

-154 AAEVINLP
+154 ASEVINLP

-180 TAGAGDRGEADTA
+180 TAGGDDRGEGDTA

-205 RPQVLAWLEQHDV
+205 RGQVLSWLAQNDV
-218 AVVGEGGRRIRL
+218 SVVGEGGRRVRL
-230 ALPAESGMQREI
+230 ALPADSGLQREI

-270 TSDTPGRSLPLDG
+270 TSDTPGRSLPLTG

-295 QDDHPDFAGRVIEV
+295 QEDHPDFAGRVIEV

-329 GSVLADGAASDGSFA
+329 GSVLADGSASDGTYA

-349 AKLYF
+349 ATLYF

-361 GGLGGLPVSMED
+361 GGLGGLPVSLED

-381 GARIHNNSWGAATSS
+381 GARVHNNSWGAATAS

-447 SCKNALTVGATRNRR
+447 SCKNALTVGAARNRR
-462 TVGGLST
+462 TTGGLSG

-474 VWRQDFPKPPIADQ
+474 TWRQDFPKPPIADQ
-488 PVSGDPECIAAFS
+488 RVSGDPECMAAFS

-522 ISTRSALAPDD
+522 VSTRSDIAPDD
-533 HFWGLVEDNP
+533 HFWGLVDDNP
-543 AYAYMGGT
+543 TYAYMGGT

-571 ERDTTPSAALLKATL
+571 ERVTSPSAALLKATL
-586 VNGARWLTGADS
+586 VNGARWLSGPDS
-598 IADRADR
+598 VADREAR

-615 DLTTSIP
+615 NLTTTVP
-622 SPADPDLRL
+622 NPAEPDLRL

-651 RFHVD
+651 KFQVD
-656 VEAGKPL
+656 VEAGMPL
-663 RLCLAYTDLPGRSLQ
+663 RLCMAYTDLPGRSLQ
-678 NDVSVMVQ
+678 NDLSVMVQ
-686 DPAGTKIAGNSGL
+686 DPTGAKIAGNTGL
-699 PEITKSDVDNNVE
+699 PEITRSDVDNNVE

-717 DPAPGRWLI
+717 DPTPGRWLI

-734 RPPQDYALVVS
+734 RPPQDYALVVTGS
-745 GALSAALRRAPG
+745 LSSALRRAPG